1 MLRERCF
8 GELEGE
14 EARALQEAVK
24 GLNRDEI
31 LAWGPKGGETGLQ
44 FRQRVRKLSSL
55 IISLTQHFGLNVNQ
69 CFNHAEINPTCLG
82 EEWKV

>member
-1 MLRERCF
+1 MEAEIEEWEVLRERCF
-8 GELEGE
+8 GELEGG

-44 FRQRVRKLSSL
+44 FRQRVRKRYTP
-55 IISLTQHFGLNVNQ
+55 IISAYRI
-69 CFNHAEINPTCLG
+69 FNFNFNIFSCM
-82 EEWKV
+82 